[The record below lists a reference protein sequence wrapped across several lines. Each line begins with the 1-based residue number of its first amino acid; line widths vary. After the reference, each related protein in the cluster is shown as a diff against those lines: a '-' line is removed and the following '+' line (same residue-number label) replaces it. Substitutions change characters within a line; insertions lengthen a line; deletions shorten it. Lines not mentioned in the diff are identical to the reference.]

1 MFGREHKEKP
11 AQKVDVK
18 YISGHS
24 AYGSKGKDT
33 QALFYK
39 DRMELKNMEI
49 SIPYAS
55 ITKLGGEEDR
65 RITKTRV
72 FCTGIIPGLLW
83 KKIFRYTVISY
94 NDGFMEQDVVL
105 DFHKE
110 AENVQIGL
118 YDNMINARDQ
128 IKT

>member
-55 ITKLGGEEDR
+55 ITNLGGEEDR

-72 FCTGIIPGLLW
+72 LCTGIIPGLLW

-94 NDGFMEQDVVL
+94 NDGFTDQKVML

-110 AENVQIGL
+110 AEYVQPAL
-118 YDNMINARDQ
+118 YDNMINAKRAVE
-128 IKT
+128 